1 LLVINFGLF
10 IFMNFEPIAE
20 NIIKKTISAG
30 ATDCDVV
37 LAEGSGKSISCR
49 LQKIED
55 IEESNDK
62 TLGIRALIGN
72 QQAFVSSSDIEE
84 EKLNESILKVVE
96 MAKLAPKDDTAC
108 LGDKKFFENNFEDL
122 NLHQEEETKTDL
134 LIDAV
139 KECEEIALSTKGISN
154 SEGAAASYSTGEFFL
169 ATSNGFR
176 GGYKSSTNSISCS
189 VLAGEG
195 LNMER
200 DYDYDVSRHLN
211 DLQKPSSIGKSAAE
225 KAIQRLNPRKVKSC
239 KTTVVFD
246 KRISNDLLGYFASAI
261 SGPAIARE
269 TSFLKDSLHKKI
281 FSKEISIVDNP
292 KISKGLGSRPFD
304 GEGIKTN
311 EKELVSNGILN
322 TWILNTSTAKKLN
335 LKTTGHASR
344 SVGSPPGVRTSNLYM
359 ANGISSYEDMINS
372 IKSGFYAT
380 ELIGMGVNLITG
392 DYSMGAS
399 GLWIENGEIAYP
411 VNEITIASNLKEMFL
426 NLSAANDLEFKY
438 RSNAPTLRVDAMTL
452 AGK

>member
-1 LLVINFGLF
+1 MLIINFGLF
-10 IFMNFEPIAE
+10 IFMNFESIAE

-55 IEESNDK
+55 VEESSDK
-62 TLGIRALIGN
+62 TIGIRALIGN
-72 QQAFVSSSDIEE
+72 KQAFVSSSDIEE
-84 EKLNESILKVVE
+84 EKLNSSILKVIE
-96 MAKLAPKDDTAC
+96 MAKLAPEDDTAC
-108 LGDKKFFENNFEDL
+108 LGDKRYFENEFEDL
-122 NLHQEEETKTDL
+122 NLFQDEETKTDI
-134 LIDAV
+134 LINAA
-139 KECEEIALSTKGISN
+139 KECEEIALSIKGISN
-154 SEGAAASYSTGEFFL
+154 SEGAGASYSTGEFFL

-176 GGYKSSTNSISCS
+176 GGYRSSTNSISCS

-200 DYDYDVSRHLN
+200 DYDYDVSRHLK
-211 DLQKPSSIGKSAAE
+211 DLQKPSSIGKSAAK
-225 KAIQRLNPRKVKSC
+225 KAILRLNPRKVKSC
-239 KTTVVFD
+239 KTSVVFD
-246 KRISNDLLGYFASAI
+246 KRISNDLVRYFASAI

-269 TSFLKDSLHKKI
+269 TSFLKDSLNKKI
-281 FSKEISIVDNP
+281 FSKEISILDNP
-292 KISKGLGSRPFD
+292 KIPKGLGSRPFD

-311 EKELVSNGILN
+311 EKELVSNGTLN

-344 SVGSPPGVRTSNLYM
+344 SVGSPPGVATSNLYM
-359 ANGISSYEDMINS
+359 TNGLNSFNDMIKS

-380 ELIGMGVNLITG
+380 ELIGMGVNLVTG
-392 DYSMGAS
+392 DYSMGAT

-426 NLSAANDLEFKY
+426 NLSAADDLEFKY
-438 RSNAPTLRVDAMTL
+438 RTNAPTLRVDGMTL

>member
-1 LLVINFGLF
+1 
-10 IFMNFEPIAE
+10 MNFESIADT
-20 NIIKKTISAG
+20 IIKKTLSKG

-37 LAEGSGKSISCR
+37 LARGSGKSISCR

-62 TLGIRALIGN
+62 TFGIRALIGN
-72 QQAFVSSSDIEE
+72 RQAFVSSSDIEE
-84 EKLNESILKVVE
+84 DKLNESISKVVE
-96 MAKLAPKDDTAC
+96 MAKLAPDDNTAC
-108 LGDKKFFENNFEDL
+108 LGDKNFFENNFEDL
-122 NLHQEEETKTDL
+122 NLHQEEETKTEL

-139 KECEEIALSTKGISN
+139 KECEEVALSTKGISN
-154 SEGAAASYSTGEFFL
+154 SEGAGASYSTGEFFL

-195 LNMER
+195 LSMER
-200 DYDYDVSRHLN
+200 DYDYDLTRHLK
-211 DLQKPSSIGKSAAE
+211 DLEKPSVIGKSAAE
-225 KAIQRLNPRKVKSC
+225 KAIQRLNPKKIKSC
-239 KTTVVFD
+239 KTSVVFD
-246 KRISNDLLGYFASAI
+246 KRVSNDLLSYFASSI

-281 FSKEISIVDNP
+281 FSKEVSIIDSP
-292 KISKGLGSRPFD
+292 KILKGLGSRPFD

-311 EKELVSNGILN
+311 KKELVSNGTLN

-344 SVGSPPGVRTSNLYM
+344 SVGSPPGVGTSNLYM
-359 ANGISSYEDMINS
+359 VNGINSFEDMIKS

-399 GLWIENGEIAYP
+399 GLWIENGEIAFP
-411 VNEITIASNLKEMFL
+411 VNEVTIASNLKEMFL

-438 RSNAPTLRVDAMTL
+438 RANTPTLRVDGMTL

>member
-1 LLVINFGLF
+1 
-10 IFMNFEPIAE
+10 MNFESIADS
-20 NIIKKTISAG
+20 IINKTISSG
-30 ATDCDVV
+30 ATGCDVV
-37 LAEGSGKSISCR
+37 LAKGSGKSISCR

-62 TLGIRALIGN
+62 TFGIRALIGN
-72 QQAFVSSSDIEE
+72 RQAFVSSSDIEE
-84 EKLNESILKVVE
+84 DKLNESISKVVE
-96 MAKLAPKDDTAC
+96 MAKLAPEDDTAC
-108 LGDKKFFENNFEDL
+108 LGDKNLFENNFDDL
-122 NLHQEEETKTDL
+122 NLYQAKETETDL
-134 LIDAV
+134 LIDSV
-139 KECEEIALSTKGISN
+139 KECEEVALSTKGISN
-154 SEGAAASYSTGEFFL
+154 SEGAGASFSTGEFFL

-176 GGYKSSTNSISCS
+176 GGYRSSTNSISCS

-195 LNMER
+195 LSMER
-200 DYDYDVSRHLN
+200 DYDYDVSRHLE
-211 DLQKPSSIGKSAAE
+211 DLQKPSVIGRSAAE
-225 KAIQRLNPRKVKSC
+225 KAIQRLNPKKIDSC
-239 KTTVVFD
+239 KASVVFD
-246 KRISNDLLGYFASAI
+246 KRISNDLLGYLASAI
-261 SGPAIARE
+261 AGPAIARE
-269 TSFLKDSLHKKI
+269 TSFLKDSLHKQI
-281 FSKEISIVDNP
+281 FSKEISIIDSP
-292 KISKGLGSRPFD
+292 KIKKGLGSRPFD

-311 EKELVSNGILN
+311 EKELVSNGKLN
-322 TWILNTSTAKKLN
+322 MWILNTSTAKKLN

-344 SVGSPPGVRTSNLYM
+344 SVGFPPGVGTSNLYM
-359 ANGISSYEDMINS
+359 ANGINSFDDMISS

-438 RSNAPTLRVDAMTL
+438 RTNAPTLRVDGMTL

>member
-1 LLVINFGLF
+1 
-10 IFMNFEPIAE
+10 MNFESIAE

-55 IEESNDK
+55 VEESNDK

-72 QQAFVSSSDIEE
+72 QQAFVSSSDIDE

-96 MAKLAPKDDTAC
+96 MAKLAPEDDTAC
-108 LGDKKFFENNFEDL
+108 LGDKKFFEDNFENL
-122 NLHQEEETKTDL
+122 NLYQEEETETEL

-139 KECEEIALSTKGISN
+139 KECEEVALSTKGISN
-154 SEGAAASYSTGEFFL
+154 SEGAGASYSTGEFFL

-176 GGYKSSTNSISCS
+176 GGYKSSMNSISCS

-211 DLQKPSSIGKSAAE
+211 DLQKPSLIGKSAAE

-239 KTTVVFD
+239 KTAVVFD

-261 SGPAIARE
+261 AGPAIARE

-281 FSKEISIVDNP
+281 FNKEISIIDNP
-292 KISKGLGSRPFD
+292 KITKGLGSRPFD
-304 GEGIKTN
+304 GEGIKTS

-426 NLSAANDLEFKY
+426 NLTAANDLEFKY
-438 RSNAPTLRVDAMTL
+438 RSNAPTLRVDGMTL